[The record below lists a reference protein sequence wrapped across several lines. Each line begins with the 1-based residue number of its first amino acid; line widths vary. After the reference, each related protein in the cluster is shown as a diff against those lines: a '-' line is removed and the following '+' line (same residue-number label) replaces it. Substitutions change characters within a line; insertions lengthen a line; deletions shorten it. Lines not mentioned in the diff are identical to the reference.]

1 MAQAELDALF
11 KLIGARNEALSAKKA
26 YYDFDKSIK
35 DKTKDIQSLESQIAA
50 LNGIETAEAK
60 AQKAK
65 LEADLSEA
73 KEDLNDTLINH
84 SFELSQ
90 DALNELKTILQ
101 DEFDDKWDN
110 IWKDL
115 DEVTKLM
122 KSANELTTAQTD
134 VIGNAL
140 NQLLSFY
147 GIDPVDANLD
157 YFGNAT
163 GNDSNKDISKENS
176 SYSKVGN
183 STTGSR
189 GSVYNDKIKE
199 LSEKLSKLTQ
209 SNKLNITPP
218 INSTLREV
226 RNTPNVYQQD
236 RITRIEQ
243 NFGSLLNVEGNVDST
258 VVSDLN
264 KFAKQFYKGSYEYA
278 IKEIAKDARKVGIKA

>member
-11 KLIGARNEALSAKKA
+11 KLIDARNEALSAKKA

>member
-11 KLIGARNEALSAKKA
+11 KLIDSRNEALQAKKN

-35 DKTKDIQSLESQIAA
+35 SKTKDIQSLESQIAA
-50 LNGIETAEAK
+50 LSGIETAEAK

-65 LEADLSEA
+65 LEADLADA
-73 KEDLNDTLINH
+73 KEDLNDAFVNH

-90 DALNELKTILQ
+90 DALDELKTILQ

-122 KSANELTTAQTD
+122 KSANELTTAQTS
-134 VIGNAL
+134 VIGSAL

-147 GIDPVDANLD
+147 GIDPIDTNLD

-163 GNDSNKDISKENS
+163 GYSSNTENGEESKGGS
-176 SYSKVGN
+176 SNAGKFEPIN
-183 STTGSR
+183 NER
-189 GSVYNDKIKE
+189 LKE
-199 LSEKLSKLTQ
+199 LSEKLVKQIQLTQ
-209 SNKLNITPP
+209 NNGLNITPS
-218 INSTLREV
+218 ISNALREV
-226 RNTPNVYQQD
+226 RNTPDIYRQA
-236 RITRIEQ
+236 RATHIEQ

-264 KFAKQFYKGSYEYA
+264 KFAKQFYKGSYEYT
-278 IKEIAKDARKVGIKA
+278 IKEIAKDARKAGIKV